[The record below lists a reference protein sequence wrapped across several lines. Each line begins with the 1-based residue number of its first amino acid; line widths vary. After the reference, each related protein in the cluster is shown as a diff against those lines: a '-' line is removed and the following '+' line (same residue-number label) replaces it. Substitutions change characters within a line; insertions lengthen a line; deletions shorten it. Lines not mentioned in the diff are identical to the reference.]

1 MIWKFDR
8 FTLDPDRRELR
19 TAGAAVD
26 VEPQV
31 LDLLI
36 HLIRHRQRMVSK
48 DELFQ
53 AIWRGR
59 SVSDSALTTRINAA
73 RRALGDDGRR
83 QRLIRTLHGK
93 GFRFVAKVEERE
105 PVARRRRPLV
115 DGVRLRIA
123 PFTARAGYPGGREER
138 RLADEIAEHVVVALS
153 RYPWLRVTASA
164 DADARYGVTG
174 SVHTRGDTLRVAAC
188 LIDAGSAVTLWAERY
203 EGTRGEGFA
212 FHDRAALGIAAS
224 VPPFLQAEEGRRL
237 DALPARPGLSFGPFE
252 LYLRAQPVFPNSR
265 SHIVRSLGL
274 LERAIQLD
282 PGYGAALAD
291 AGFCRQHLDINGW
304 TADRKANRRTA
315 IDHARRAL
323 QHSTDPEA
331 VATAAHVLAFFNAD
345 TTAALALADQ
355 ATRLNP
361 SLARGWYAMGMVRL
375 YAGQPDAASDC
386 FEAGE
391 RLNPRDQLAV
401 RCIAGVGLHQLFTGR
416 LHEAIP
422 RLQLATQR
430 FPHWATPFC
439 ALIAAY
445 ARLGHQREAEKLAR
459 RLRSTDATLAPTTVQ
474 FQDERHRSVLE
485 PGMKVLQRP
494 SDLRVDLRT

>member
-1 MIWKFDR
+1 VIWKFDR
-8 FTLDPDRRELR
+8 FILDPARRELR
-19 TAGAAVD
+19 AAGVPVE

-36 HLIRHRQRMVSK
+36 HLVRHRDRMVSK

-53 AIWRGR
+53 AIWHGR
-59 SVSDSALTTRINAA
+59 TVSESALTTRINAA
-73 RRALGDDGRR
+73 RRAIGDDGRR
-83 QRLIRTLHGK
+83 QRLIHTLHGR
-93 GFRFVAKVEERE
+93 GFRFVGKVEERE
-105 PVARRRRPLV
+105 PPPRRSRALV
-115 DGVRLRIA
+115 DSVTLRVA
-123 PFTARAGYPGGREER
+123 PFTTHGGRDER
-138 RLADEIAEHVVVALS
+138 GLAEEIAEHVVVALS
-153 RYPWLRVTASA
+153 RYTWLRVTAAAPTTAS
-164 DADARYGVTG
+164 DARYCVTG
-174 SVHTRGDTLRVAAC
+174 SVHGRGDALRVSAC
-188 LIDAGSAVTLWAERY
+188 LIDTGSAVTLWAERY
-203 EGTRGEGFA
+203 EGAPSEGFA
-212 FHDRAALGIAAS
+212 FHDRAAAGIAGS
-224 VPPFLQAEEGRRL
+224 VPPFLQQEEGRRL
-237 DALPARPGLSFGPFE
+237 GAAGPSTSSTASPFE

-265 SHIVRSLGL
+265 AHIVRSLNL

-282 PGYGAALAD
+282 PTYGAALAD

-304 TADRKANRRTA
+304 AGDRKANRRTA
-315 IDHARRAL
+315 IDYARRAL

-345 TTAALALADQ
+345 TQAALSLADQ

-361 SLARGWYAMGMVRL
+361 NLARGWYAMGMVRL
-375 YAGQPDAASDC
+375 YAGQPEEASDC

-401 RCIAGVGLHQLFTGR
+401 RCIAGVGLHRMFTGR

-439 ALIAAY
+439 ALIAAH
-445 ARLGHQREAEKLAR
+445 ARLGHARDAEALAR
-459 RLRSTDATLAPTTVQ
+459 RLRRTDATLAPTTVQ

-485 PGMKVLQRP
+485 PGLKVLQRL
-494 SDLRVDLRT
+494 SDRRVGPRT

>member
-8 FTLDPDRRELR
+8 YTLDEARRELR
-19 TAGAAVD
+19 VAATPVD

-36 HLIRHRQRMVSK
+36 HLVRHRERMVGK

-53 AIWRGR
+53 TIWHGR
-59 SVSDSALTTRINAA
+59 TVSDSALTTRINAA
-73 RRALGDDGRR
+73 RRAIGDDGQR

-105 PVARRRRPLV
+105 ANSRRNRGLIESV
-115 DGVRLRIA
+115 KLGVA
-123 PFTARAGYPGGREER
+123 PFTTHDGYEER
-138 RLADEIAEHVVVALS
+138 CIAGEISEHVIVALS
-153 RYPWLRVTASA
+153 RYPWLRITTAPDS
-164 DADARYGVTG
+164 DARYGVTG
-174 SVHTRGDTLRVAAC
+174 SVHFRGDTVRVAAC
-188 LIDAGSAVTLWAERY
+188 LIDTSTAVTLWAERY

-212 FHDRAALGIAAS
+212 FHDRTAIGIAAS
-224 VPPFLQAEEGRRL
+224 VPTFLQAEEGRRL
-237 DALPARPGLSFGPFE
+237 NTSPRPNADPFE
-252 LYLRAQPVFPNSR
+252 LYLRAQPVFPNSQA
-265 SHIVRSLGL
+265 HILRSLRL
-274 LERAIQLD
+274 LERAIQLQ
-282 PGYGAALAD
+282 PTYGAALAD

-304 TADRKANRRTA
+304 ASDRKANRRTA
-315 IDHARRAL
+315 IDYARRAL

-375 YAGQPDAASDC
+375 YAGQPEPASDC
-386 FEAGE
+386 FERGE
-391 RLNPRDQLAV
+391 QVNPRDQLAV
-401 RCIAGVGLHQLFTGR
+401 RCIAGVGLHQMFTGR

-445 ARLGHQREAEKLAR
+445 ARLGHTREADRLAR
-459 RLRSTDATLAPTTVQ
+459 RLKSTDASLAPTTVQ
-474 FQDERHRSVLE
+474 FQDERHRALLE
-485 PGMKVLQRP
+485 PGMRVLARLPNVGLP
-494 SDLRVDLRT
+494 SR

>member
-1 MIWKFDR
+1 VIWKFDR
-8 FTLDPDRRELR
+8 FTLDPARRELR
-19 TAGAAVD
+19 AGVTMVE

-36 HLIRHRQRMVSK
+36 HLVRHRERMVSK

-73 RRALGDDGRR
+73 RRAIGDDGRK
-83 QRLIRTLHGK
+83 QRLIRTLHGR
-93 GFRFVAKVEERE
+93 GFRFVGPKVQERVEERE
-105 PVARRRRPLV
+105 PASRPIALA
-115 DGVRLRIA
+115 DGVKLRVT
-123 PFTARAGYPGGREER
+123 PFTTNGGTEER
-138 RLADEIAEHVVVALS
+138 GLAEEIAEHVVVALS
-153 RYPWLRVTASA
+153 RYTWLRVTAAA
-164 DADARYGVTG
+164 DGDARYCVTG
-174 SVHTRGDTLRVAAC
+174 SVHGRGEALRVAAC
-188 LIDAGSAVTLWAERY
+188 LIDSGSAVTLWAERY
-203 EGTRGEGFA
+203 EGARSEGFA
-212 FHDRAALGIAAS
+212 FHDRAAAGIAGS
-224 VPPFLQAEEGRRL
+224 VPPFLQQQEGRRL
-237 DALPARPGLSFGPFE
+237 GAAGPSAAASPFE

-265 SHIVRSLGL
+265 AHILRSLRL

-282 PGYGAALAD
+282 PSYGAALAD

-304 TADRKANRRTA
+304 AGDRKANRRTA
-315 IDHARRAL
+315 IDYARRAL
-323 QHSTDPEA
+323 QQLTDPEA

-345 TTAALALADQ
+345 TPAALALADQ

-375 YAGQPDAASDC
+375 YAGQPEEASDC

-391 RLNPRDQLAV
+391 RINPRDQLAI
-401 RCIAGVGLHQLFTGR
+401 RCLAGVGLHQMFTGR
-416 LHEAIP
+416 VHEAIP

-439 ALIAAY
+439 ALVAAY
-445 ARLGHQREAEKLAR
+445 TQLGHTRDAEALAQ
-459 RLRSTDATLAPTTVQ
+459 RLRRTDATLAPTTVQ

-485 PGMKVLQRP
+485 PGMKVLQR
-494 SDLRVDLRT
+494 LVDLRT